1 MGSSMK
7 HVLFIQH
14 GEQDHPGLFATVLR
28 ERGFAL
34 DIVQAGTG
42 EAVPTDLNP
51 WSGIAVGGGGMSAY
65 ETERYP
71 FLRDEEVL
79 IRSARAA
86 GKPLLGMCLG
96 AQLMAG
102 ALGGKVFPNRAKEI
116 GFYDIRFTPAAED
129 DPLWA
134 GHTAPF
140 QPVQWHGDT
149 FSLPPGAVLLAS
161 SDLTENQLFR
171 LDEWSYGLQFH
182 LEIDVPVLTE
192 MVETDDGWLP
202 QNGVDPQQFLTEAR
216 VAIPKVEDIA
226 YSVFSRWAERL
237 P

>member
-1 MGSSMK
+1 MK
-7 HVLFIQH
+7 RVLFIQN
-14 GEQDHPGLFATVLR
+14 GEEDGPGIFATVLR
-28 ERGFAL
+28 DRGMAL
-34 DIVQAGTG
+34 DIVKAGCG
-42 EAVPTDLNP
+42 ESTPLDLDR
-51 WSGIAVGGGGMSAY
+51 WAGIAVGGGGMSAY
-65 ETERYP
+65 EADRYP
-71 FLRDEEVL
+71 FLRDEETL

-116 GFYDIRFTPAAED
+116 GFYDVRFTPAAEGD
-129 DPLWA
+129 ALWK
-134 GHTAPF
+134 GHTATF

-171 LDEWSYGLQFH
+171 LDDNSYGFQFH
-182 LEIDVPVLTE
+182 LEMDEPILRD
-192 MVETDDGWLP
+192 MVRTDDDWLR
-202 QNGVDPQQFLTEAR
+202 QNDVDPQRFLREAR
-216 VAIPKVEDIA
+216 LAMPKVESIA
-226 YSVFSRWAERL
+226 HSVFGRWAERL

>member
-1 MGSSMK
+1 MK
-7 HVLFIQH
+7 RVLFIQN
-14 GEQDHPGLFATVLR
+14 GEQDHPGLFAKVLR
-28 ERGFAL
+28 DLGIAL
-34 DIVQAGTG
+34 DIVNAGCG
-42 EAVPTDLNP
+42 EPTPSDLDR
-51 WSGIAVGGGGMSAY
+51 WAGIAVGGGGMSAY

-71 FLRDEEVL
+71 FLRDEEAL
-79 IRSARAA
+79 IRAARAS

-102 ALGGKVFPNRAKEI
+102 ALGGKVFPNRAREI

-129 DPLWA
+129 DPLWK
-134 GHTAPF
+134 GHTATF

-171 LDEWSYGLQFH
+171 LGDTFYGFQFH
-182 LEIDVPVLTE
+182 LEIDEPVLTE

-202 QNGVDPQQFLTEAR
+202 QNGVDPQQFLREAR
-216 VAIPKVEDIA
+216 LAIPKVAPIGR
-226 YSVFSRWAERL
+226 SVFARWAARL